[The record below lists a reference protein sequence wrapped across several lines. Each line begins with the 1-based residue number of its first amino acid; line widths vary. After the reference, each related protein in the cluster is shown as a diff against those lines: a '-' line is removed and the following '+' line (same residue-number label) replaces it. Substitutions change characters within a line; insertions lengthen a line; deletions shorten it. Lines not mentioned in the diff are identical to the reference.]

1 MIKYI
6 NNANPNAVMGIIK
19 TKDVKKVNLE
29 EEIVKMVKKLSDEA
43 KNYVSDSHQYR
54 NVNASVRNT
63 FDNICGKA
71 FGLTVEQTPD
81 KFNRH
86 FLTMNLL
93 HPTMELQSTRTL
105 AAGNKA
111 EILEKINDKDFVK
124 LFKNNLEQMSEKMQ
138 ER

>member
-1 MIKYI
+1 M
-6 NNANPNAVMGIIK
+6 
-19 TKDVKKVNLE
+19 NLE

-54 NVNASVRNT
+54 NVNASIRNS

-86 FLTMNLL
+86 FLTMNLHL
-93 HPTMELQSTRTL
+93 LTAIFH
-105 AAGNKA
+105 
-111 EILEKINDKDFVK
+111 VK
-124 LFKNNLEQMSEKMQ
+124 WVSKPCCT
-138 ER
+138 